1 MSFTVTSPAA
11 SRDLLTIEDI
21 RQAIPGASA
30 EDDETV
36 EAIGLAV
43 ADLVSR
49 ACRVPGDGIRVPTLL
64 SETIVQ
70 TFRLKSEQRAL
81 YLARRFVSSVASVV
95 VDGVTLAADDYE
107 VEASTGILTRLEDDD
122 PVCWGCGKV
131 VVTFEAGFED
141 VPGDLRLA
149 AQAALREQ
157 WSAFHRDP
165 LLRSES
171 IDGIGTFTYWVN
183 TGAGGTG
190 GAPVSDM
197 VLGMLAPYRYMP
209 L

>member
-36 EAIGLAV
+36 EALGLAV

-49 ACRVPGDGIRVPTLL
+49 ACRVTGDGSHVPTLL

-70 TFRLKSEQRAL
+70 TFRLKSTQRAL
-81 YLARRFVSSVASVV
+81 YLARRFVSSISSVV
-95 VDGVTLAADDYE
+95 VDGVTLATDAYE
-107 VEASTGILTRLEDDD
+107 VEASTGILTRLEDDA
-122 PVCWGCGKV
+122 PVCWDCGKV
-131 VVTFEAGFED
+131 VVTYVAGLAT

-157 WSAFHRDP
+157 WSAFQRDP

-171 IDGIGTFTYWVN
+171 VDGVGTFTYWVN

-197 VLGMLAPYRYMP
+197 VLGMLSPYRYMP